1 MEVLADGRRPCSG
14 PVRQRRRGGV
24 LRASA
29 GGREDGRRARLVELL
44 DARLALGEVYERL
57 GRYDDAKDEYQQARR
72 LLQGDPIAEAR
83 IWLRESWLPE
93 RVGNYS
99 LCVRLV
105 NRALKCL
112 DGVDGSEAEELRTGL
127 WGVYASHRYFQGRN
141 REAIAWGLK
150 AAEASDRI
158 GFRQGCAQAYLSLSL
173 AYADTGDLREAE
185 RYSEIALTL
194 YEELEQ
200 LESQAQVLNNM
211 GTFSYFAG
219 RWDEAVEFWDR
230 SRELRLRT
238 GDAVEAA
245 NGTNNVAEVL
255 SDQGHLGEAEP
266 RFREALRVWRAA
278 GFEGG
283 VAYALANLGRV
294 AYRSGRPDEG
304 LPMLREARAL
314 FGESGFVAQV
324 LETDTRIAECH
335 LVAHVRKKRLRS
347 PTARW
352 PSSPHAKAS
361 VTSGRRYCGRGPTG
375 SRNSAR
381 WMKLVARSKKASGRA
396 RARGGP

>member
-1 MEVLADGRRPCSG
+1 
-14 PVRQRRRGGV
+14 
-24 LRASA
+24 
-29 GGREDGRRARLVELL
+29 
-44 DARLALGEVYERL
+44 VYERL

-72 LLQGDPIAEAR
+72 LLQGDPIGEAR

-141 REAIAWGLK
+141 REAIAWALK

-173 AYADTGDLREAE
+173 AYADTGDMREAE
-185 RYSEIALTL
+185 RYSALALTL

-335 LVAHVRKKRLRS
+335 LVAHDPEEALTVADGAL
-347 PTARW
+347 AVE
-352 PSSPHAKAS
+352 SSREGLGHQRAA
-361 VTSGRRYCGRGPTG
+361 
-375 SRNSAR
+375 
-381 WMKLVARSKKASGRA
+381 LLRA
-396 RARGGP
+396 RAYGLAQLGQMDEARRTLDESLEAAREREADHEIAFTLTAMVDLASEDEPLDELLETERQLLLEQLGIVRPFTIPLVA